1 MRSARSPK
9 PRTLSNTSSEPPSRK
24 DFPPPGGNGS
34 GSATEKKIN
43 DLISTTPPPLSQLNL
58 QRNVFVKTTSD
69 WLISSQQVN
78 TIILQTT
85 AAFKPN
91 SVLRYTCYP
100 FILNK
105 TLDPTDPQTSAMKR
119 IGTSSTLCCMK
130 DMIGC
135 HSVKFTAASTNTAN
149 STH

>member
-43 DLISTTPPPLSQLNL
+43 DLISTTQPLFHLNL
-58 QRNVFVKTTSD
+58 QRNVFVKTASD
-69 WLISSQQVN
+69 WLTSSQQVN
-78 TIILQTT
+78 TIILL
-85 AAFKPN
+85 AKGAFKPN
-91 SVLRYTCYP
+91 SVLRYIYYL

-119 IGTSSTLCCMK
+119 IGTSSTLCWMN
-130 DMIGC
+130 DTIGC
-135 HSVKFTAASTNTAN
+135 HSVKFTVVSTNTAN
-149 STH
+149 SSH

>member
-34 GSATEKKIN
+34 GSAAEKKIN
-43 DLISTTPPPLSQLNL
+43 YLISTTQPLFHLNL
-58 QRNVFVKTTSD
+58 QRSVFVKTASD

-78 TIILQTT
+78 AIILLAK
-85 AAFKPN
+85 AAFNPN
-91 SVLRYTCYP
+91 SVLHYTCYP
-100 FILNK
+100 FILSK
-105 TLDPTDPQTSAMKR
+105 TLDPTDPQTSAMKT
-119 IGTSSTLCCMK
+119 GTSSTLCWMK
-130 DMIGC
+130 DTIGC